1 MTLPVSGS
9 LSFNQIRSEL
19 GLGGALSLNDTA
31 VRALAGKP
39 SGIISV
45 SDLFGK
51 SALPHLSNPFYVGQ
65 DNFQNDFT
73 SGWGYAIISTS
84 GGGINAVMSVP
95 ARPYGMPSD
104 MTAYVYQGNGAS
116 YMNIDFF
123 SDTNNPV
130 GDFTSILNSAFS
142 KVIIGNYVL
151 TRTSNWMFDSKYG
164 VNYTTFQPVI
174 PLSDAQLLA
183 LGTVNVEFGN

>member
-65 DNFQNDFT
+65 DNFET
-73 SGWGYAIISTS
+73 RTTGTI
-84 GGGINAVMSVP
+84 
-95 ARPYGMPSD
+95 
-104 MTAYVYQGNGAS
+104 
-116 YMNIDFF
+116 
-123 SDTNNPV
+123 SDTVMLVSVTPPSLPGV
-130 GDFTSILNSAFS
+130 TIELYQDA
-142 KVIIGNYVL
+142 NYV
-151 TRTSNWMFDSKYG
+151 RMNVWDVTSSSTNYTSVLSNIFNKAVIGTYVMNRVDNWQWDSKYT
-164 VNYTTFQPVI
+164 VNYASFLPLI
-174 PLSDAQLLA
+174 PLSNAQLLA

>member
-51 SALPHLSNPFYVGQ
+51 SALPHVSNPFYVGQ
-65 DNFQNDFT
+65 DNFETRTTGTIQGDAVMAVPVSPPGLPGGVTIALYQDAYYVRMNV
-73 SGWGYAIISTS
+73 GWEL
-84 GGGINAVMSVP
+84 GGGGDYTSVLSNIFNKAVI
-95 ARPYGMPSD
+95 G
-104 MTAYVYQGNGAS
+104 TYV
-116 YMNIDFF
+116 MNRVD
-123 SDTNNPV
+123 
-130 GDFTSILNSAFS
+130 
-142 KVIIGNYVL
+142 
-151 TRTSNWMFDSKYG
+151 NWQWDSKYAI
-164 VNYTTFQPVI
+164 NYASFLPLI